1 MPIIQTP
8 VGTLSYPH
16 LFKARPKAEG
26 SDTLVFSTVLLFNE
40 QQMKSPAYKA
50 MLAAVDAVAKSA
62 YPKLI
67 LGKSL
72 KSPIR
77 RCDEK
82 ENFPKEYIH
91 FFNSWSLVKPG
102 VIDVGRNPIVD
113 SNDVWGG
120 QYARL
125 SVDIY
130 PWEHPTGGK
139 GVNLGLQ
146 HVQIIKSEG
155 LKRLDG
161 RKPPEE
167 SFDDEFDD
175 SGDDDV

>member
-72 KSPIR
+72 KSPFR
-77 RCDEK
+77 DCAEK
-82 ENFPKEYIH
+82 ENFPSEYRI

-120 QYARL
+120 SMRACRSTSILGSIPPAARA
-125 SVDIY
+125 STWVCS
-130 PWEHPTGGK
+130 TSRSSRAR
-139 GVNLGLQ
+139 V
-146 HVQIIKSEG
+146 
-155 LKRLDG
+155 
-161 RKPPEE
+161 
-167 SFDDEFDD
+167 
-175 SGDDDV
+175 